1 MGQVN
6 VSINNLIP
14 LNYRGRNQRHK
25 RLFPAVCCL
34 RIVGFPV
41 SSSGTPLPERDEQSK
56 RERERERTVDRR
68 TERRKCEGMGAWL
81 ERAGESRAFPSKL
94 WNLFLEE
101 TQRTRGKPGGYLS
114 KRLRNNC
121 SAIRMNETFPYGSP
135 FFIFLRFYS

>member
-56 RERERERTVDRR
+56 REREREQWIVELREENARVW
-68 TERRKCEGMGAWL
+68 ERGWNELAKA
-81 ERAGESRAFPSKL
+81 ERF
-94 WNLFLEE
+94 
-101 TQRTRGKPGGYLS
+101 
-114 KRLRNNC
+114 LRNFGIYSWKKR
-121 SAIRMNETFPYGSP
+121 SAPAENLAGIC
-135 FFIFLRFYS
+135 LRDFEIIVPQ